1 MVKAF
6 TTNVYFRICETHP
19 TPLHWKQH
27 CGTFV
32 RTFDSSVR
40 STANAIHKPKRK
52 EEQVSVQPG
61 ASPLINGQP
70 NYVPDIDAEETSEW
84 LESIDD
90 LIQTGGPKRARYIL
104 MSMEEHARRK
114 GVETP
119 PNLTTPYVNT
129 IPVEEEPL
137 YPGDETL
144 ERQFRRW
151 VRWNAAVMV
160 TRQQRPGLAVGG
172 HISSFA
178 ALATLYE
185 VGFNHF
191 FRGKDHPGGGD
202 QVFFQGH
209 SSPGNYARA
218 FLEGRLTEADLD
230 SFRQQVSRK
239 SGGRG
244 LPSYAHPRQMRD
256 FWEFPTVSLGIGP
269 AAAIYQAWF
278 NRYVNNRKIKDTSD
292 QRVWCF
298 LGDGEMDEP
307 ESRGLLQLAATQQLD
322 NLTFVVDCNLQRLDG
337 PVRGNGKIIQE
348 LEAFFKGAGWNVI
361 KVIWGREWDVLFQ
374 ADKEGA
380 LVNLMNE
387 VRDGDYQGFRAND
400 GSFVRD
406 SFFGRDP
413 RTKAMVADWTD
424 DQIWSLKRGGHD
436 YHKVY
441 AAYRAATAYK
451 GQPTVILAHTVKG
464 YALGTN
470 FAGRNSTH
478 QMKKLNSAD
487 LRLLRDTLHLDI
499 SDAQLEDPYNAPY
512 FKPDPSEPAM
522 EYMIEHRKQLGGYL
536 PERRVFSGGVELPA
550 QKHYDA
556 ITTGSGKQ
564 KVATT
569 MALVRLIKD
578 IAKDKAFGFRLVPII
593 PDEARTFGL
602 DAMFP
607 TAKIFNTLGQQY
619 TSVDHDLLL
628 SYKESESGQLM
639 HTGISESGSVAA
651 FQAVGTSYATHNV
664 PMVPFYIFYSM
675 FGFQRTGDQFWAAGD
690 QMARG
695 FIVGATAGRT
705 TLAGE
710 GLQHMDG
717 HSPVLASTNPA
728 IVQYDPA
735 YAYEIAHIMKD
746 GFVRMYGDGS
756 DGRDQNV
763 MYYLTVYNEPIHQ
776 PAQPDGVD
784 VEGIV
789 KGIHLLEPA
798 EGDGPRVQLLASG
811 VGVPWAREAKRMLAE
826 DWGVQAAV
834 WSVTSW
840 YELRKDALQADEH
853 NFLHPED
860 ERRVPYVTAKLQ
872 GAEGPFVATSDFEH
886 QVQDA
891 IARWVPGDYYTL
903 GADDF
908 GFSDTRPAAR
918 RFLKIDAASMAVRAL
933 QGLADQG
940 KIDRSIVKQAIDK
953 YDLFNPNAADPV
965 PDDLA

>member
-1 MVKAF
+1 M
-6 TTNVYFRICETHP
+6 
-19 TPLHWKQH
+19 
-27 CGTFV
+27 
-32 RTFDSSVR
+32 
-40 STANAIHKPKRK
+40 
-52 EEQVSVQPG
+52 SVQPG

-90 LIQTGGPKRARYIL
+90 LIQTGGSKRARYIL

-903 GADDF
+903 GADGF